1 MENLDISKII
11 CETSNNNNYKYN
23 LFSVINH
30 YGTLDCGHYNCYIK
44 NFNNDKW
51 YFINDSYTEEVT
63 NTSDIIN
70 KEAYI
75 LIYKR
80 MGINNKY
87 LENLYI
93 KKFAKIDL
101 KNPNTYV
108 DFN

>member
-1 MENLDISKII
+1 MSEN
-11 CETSNNNNYKYN
+11 
-23 LFSVINH
+23 VILCV
-30 YGTLDCGHYNCYIK
+30 Y
-44 NFNNDKW
+44 
-51 YFINDSYTEEVT
+51 DSYTEEVS

-93 KKFAKIDL
+93 KKYAKIDL
-101 KNPNTYV
+101 NDSNTYV

>member
-1 MENLDISKII
+1 MKKSIYLISV
-11 CETSNNNNYKYN
+11 
-23 LFSVINH
+23 LFLV
-30 YGTLDCGHYNCYIK
+30 C
-44 NFNNDKW
+44 
-51 YFINDSYTEEVT
+51 FINVGCGSEEVS
-63 NTSDIIN
+63 NTSDVIN

-93 KKFAKIDL
+93 KKYNKIDL
-101 KNPNTYV
+101 NDSNTYV